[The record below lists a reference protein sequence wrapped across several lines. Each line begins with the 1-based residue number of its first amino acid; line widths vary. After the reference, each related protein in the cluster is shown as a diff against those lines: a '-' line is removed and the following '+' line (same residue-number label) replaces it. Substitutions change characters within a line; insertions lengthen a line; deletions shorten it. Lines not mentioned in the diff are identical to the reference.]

1 MNLPELSVK
10 NPITTLMTFI
20 GALMVGVM
28 CLYLLPVD
36 LMPEMDIPSIS
47 VITPYD
53 GAAPEE
59 VETKVTEIL
68 ERYLS
73 TVPELKHIMST
84 SVEDNS
90 MITLTF
96 EWDTDLDARANEV
109 RDAVG

>member
-73 TVPELKHIMST
+73 TVPEQSDKNVHSCKTAST
-84 SVEDNS
+84 LIPSR
-90 MITLTF
+90 LT
-96 EWDTDLDARANEV
+96 
-109 RDAVG
+109 